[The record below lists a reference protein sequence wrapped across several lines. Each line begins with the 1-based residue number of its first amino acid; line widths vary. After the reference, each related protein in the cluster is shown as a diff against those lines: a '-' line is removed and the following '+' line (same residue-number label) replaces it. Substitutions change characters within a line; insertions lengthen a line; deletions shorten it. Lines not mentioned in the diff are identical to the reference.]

1 VRVARLPRVAALRC
15 TCAGEAHGERV
26 ASSKLDMNDAKAYHS
41 KLLKRQF
48 FGACAAWPP
57 SRACPALMQ
66 SVL

>member
-1 VRVARLPRVAALRC
+1 
-15 TCAGEAHGERV
+15 V